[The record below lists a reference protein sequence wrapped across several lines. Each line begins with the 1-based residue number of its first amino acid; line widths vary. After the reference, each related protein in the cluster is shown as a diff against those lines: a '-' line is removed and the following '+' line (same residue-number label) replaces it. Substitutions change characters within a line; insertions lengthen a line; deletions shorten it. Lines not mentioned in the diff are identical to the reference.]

1 MGTFWVIFLSVLS
14 LISLYFILAVSY
26 ITYFKAKDFFKN
38 LKKSRN
44 KNSSIEKEGGE
55 GEDEEE
61 NQKQQRK
68 CYHIAGTETASY
80 LYARPSSTSTD
91 SRRSVIIE
99 ESDIRRSLHV

>member
-26 ITYFKAKDFFKN
+26 ITYFKAKEFIQNMGKKN
-38 LKKSRN
+38 NGR
-44 KNSSIEKEGGE
+44 
-55 GEDEEE
+55 EE
-61 NQKQQRK
+61 NQQRQQQQQQQQK

>member
-1 MGTFWVIFLSVLS
+1 MG
-14 LISLYFILAVSY
+14 
-26 ITYFKAKDFFKN
+26 KKN
-38 LKKSRN
+38 NGR
-44 KNSSIEKEGGE
+44 
-55 GEDEEE
+55 EE
-61 NQKQQRK
+61 NQQRQQQQQQQK